1 MSTQEQKTILLVEDE
16 ILIEVVEKEMIKSFG
31 YKVITANSGE
41 EAINIAIGNERI
53 NLVLMDINLGRGIDG
68 LEAAKQILKKKNMPI
83 VFLTSH
89 SEKEYVDKLKEITCY
104 GCVFKASGDFVLRA
118 SIEIAL
124 DLFEVNKNLQ
134 LKMDLMR
141 ESQEKYWNVFVPDSD
156 ALFLVDKGKGKVVI
170 ETKGA
175 SRIKSEDSPI

>member
-1 MSTQEQKTILLVEDE
+1 
-16 ILIEVVEKEMIKSFG
+16 
-31 YKVITANSGE
+31 
-41 EAINIAIGNERI
+41 
-53 NLVLMDINLGRGIDG
+53 
-68 LEAAKQILKKKNMPI
+68 MPI

-118 SIEIAL
+118 SIETAL

-141 ESQEKYWNVFVPDSD
+141 ESQGKYWNVFAPDSD
-156 ALFLVDKGKGKVVI
+156 ALFLVDKGMVEAVI
-170 ETKGA
+170 KTKGA

>member
-1 MSTQEQKTILLVEDE
+1 MGTREQKTILLVEDE

-41 EAINIAIGNERI
+41 EAINLAIGNKRI
-53 NLVLMDINLGRGIDG
+53 NLVLMDINLGPGIDG
-68 LEAAKQILKKKNMPI
+68 LEAAKQILKKKIMPI

-89 SEKEYVDKLKEITCY
+89 SEEEYVDKLKEITCY

-134 LKMDLMR
+134 LKMDLKR
-141 ESQEKYWNVFVPDSD
+141 ESREKYWNVFAPDSD
-156 ALFLVDKGKGKVVI
+156 ALFLVDKGVKAVI